1 MDSTA
6 LILNLDQNNPMPVY
20 EQILKQIIQ
29 LIDMG
34 TLRAGTHLPPTRTL
48 ARKLDVNRSTV
59 YRAYQELWAQGYIK
73 SRPGSFSTV
82 RHRSVSAAGKDRKHA
97 GILSWDKLSTP
108 RSRDIYKTY
117 LSHVNKYPEIDPS
130 RVIALTDLAA
140 DRQLC
145 PVEDFRKC
153 VREVLLRKGSEILSY
168 GEPAGYGP
176 LRETIA
182 RHMQVHGVSVRPE
195 EILITDDAQHA
206 IELALKLLAV
216 SGTRSRSK
224 LLPTGWAFRF
234 SGFMV
239 RICLRFP

>member
-20 EQILKQIIQ
+20 EQILNQIIQ

-168 GEPAGYGP
+168 GEPAGSRQTDAHYQLDLSYTQNFPIGDRFNIL
-176 LRETIA
+176 LRGEVFNVTDNQTGYN
-182 RHMQVHGVSVRPE
+182 MQPMENSAGFAEPQDYIRPRRFQV
-195 EILITDDAQHA
+195 TA
-206 IELALKLLAV
+206 
-216 SGTRSRSK
+216 
-224 LLPTGWAFRF
+224 AFQF
-234 SGFMV
+234 
-239 RICLRFP
+239 